1 MLTIR
6 VYNLSILSTLS
17 PALAASVPS
26 ATKTNVRLRTLFN
39 VGIQDIP
46 LLSQRDESGWLACTT
61 DDVLAT
67 KPECFDVIVF
77 LPSTDSR
84 RAEQQVFPRIVTSS
98 PNLSREFPK
107 HNVRSTQRDA
117 QRYDVLRAGLAQYPK
132 SDVSGSQQPLDES
145 QTDNDTAV
153 ADDAASTMSRA
164 STVRSRR
171 DLIEP
176 TSWSQ
181 VAYTSLLWWASA
193 GDRRY
198 GLTEEEEQQ
207 REQDLALLGNDEE
220 EEGRTKEIVMI
231 QFFRRLTALMFQAV
245 ENVVHVEDGEYDNED
260 EQQSD
265 EDEQPGS
272 EEDQQELVPHYSQQ
286 QDQDEELS
294 IDSEDMLAMSLD
306 IWSASDRKFVEEFVS
321 HWWSRKANVR
331 GRGIECCG
339 VRIL

>member
-1 MLTIR
+1 M
-6 VYNLSILSTLS
+6 YNLSVVSALTRS
-17 PALAASVPS
+17 LAASIPS
-26 ATKTNVRLRTLFN
+26 ATKRNVRIQPLFN

-46 LLSQRDESGWLACTT
+46 LLSQKNEAGWLACTT

-77 LPSTDSR
+77 LPSADSK
-84 RAEQQVFPRIVTSS
+84 RAEQQVYPRIVTSS
-98 PNLSREFPK
+98 PNLSQEFPK
-107 HNVRSTQRDA
+107 HNIKSTQRDA
-117 QRYDVLRAGLAQYPK
+117 QRYEVLRAGLALYPK
-132 SDVSGSQQPLDES
+132 SEVAGSIPTVDEARTG
-145 QTDNDTAV
+145 TDTTTI
-153 ADDAASTMSRA
+153 DDAASTISHA
-164 STVRSRR
+164 STVRSRK

-207 REQDLALLGNDEE
+207 HEQDLALLGSDED

-231 QFFRRLTALMFQAV
+231 QFFRRLTALIFQTV
-245 ENVVHVEDGEYDNED
+245 QNVVEAENGEYQD
-260 EQQSD
+260 EQEEVSQGNGQVER
-265 EDEQPGS
+265 ED
-272 EEDQQELVPHYSQQ
+272 DQQHLLRHDSQHRGQ
-286 QDQDEELS
+286 HEELNV
-294 IDSEDMLAMSLD
+294 DSEDMLAMSLD
-306 IWSASDRKFVEEFVS
+306 IWSASDRKFVEDLVS
-321 HWWSRKANVR
+321 KWWDRKANVK